1 MSHTIRNERTKGWL
15 DKLALQRRTRKLIRE
30 VKNEEFWMSDMDD
43 NYIPSAEI

>member
-15 DKLALQRRTRKLIRE
+15 DKLALERRTSKLLRAVKADE
-30 VKNEEFWMSDMDD
+30 VFTDWDD